1 MIKIKFITALY
12 FIIPSV
18 PCLTILWQQL
28 VSLLDSVDI
37 SMKKKAIIKVIAVIT
52 LFSASTASI
61 AAGDAAAGKAKAAS
75 CISCHGADGI
85 SPNNLWPNL
94 AGQKEGYLAK
104 QLKAFRDG
112 KRNDPMM
119 ASFAKNLSDQDIDD
133 LSVYYASMK

>member
-1 MIKIKFITALY
+1 
-12 FIIPSV
+12 
-18 PCLTILWQQL
+18 
-28 VSLLDSVDI
+28 
-37 SMKKKAIIKVIAVIT
+37 MKKKAIIKVIAVIT

-61 AAGDAAAGKAKAAS
+61 AAGDAAAGKTKAAS